1 MNPRDFDPG
10 AIPAGT
16 KRRLWLEFPAGALE
30 LRLPLLVA
38 RGAEPGPV
46 LSMTACIHGD
56 EYEGVGAIF
65 DFFETLDP
73 EAITGS
79 VIAAPVANP
88 PAFHAISRTSPLDQA
103 NLARVFPGRDDGTPS
118 EALAA
123 VLDGCVIA
131 HASFFLDLHS
141 GGVRY
146 WMPTMAGYY
155 TEDPRSLAAARA
167 FGAPVIWGHPV
178 IPPGRTLSCAQAR
191 GIPFLYTEA
200 RGAGRI
206 DPADAAVFARGI
218 RNVARYAG
226 VLRDALEP
234 GPKPVHLMGDG
245 NTDRGI
251 EASRDG
257 FLVPEVQP
265 LEAVRKG
272 RRVGRLLDLDGSV
285 IEEYLAPVDGVAA
298 MIRLA
303 PSVRAGEPLFLF
315 AERLA
320 EAA

>member
-1 MNPRDFDPG
+1 MTPHDFHPDL
-10 AIPAGT
+10 IPSGT
-16 KRRLWLEFPAGALE
+16 KQRLWLEFPGGGHQF
-30 LRLPLLVA
+30 RLPVLAA
-38 RGAEPGPV
+38 RGPEPGPV
-46 LSMTACIHGD
+46 FAMTACIHGD

-65 DFFETLDP
+65 EFFDALDP
-73 EAITGS
+73 AALTGS
-79 VIAAPVANP
+79 IIAVPVANP

-103 NLARVFPGRDDGTPS
+103 NLARMFPGRDDGTAS

-123 VLDGCVIA
+123 VIDSCIIA

-178 IPPGRTLSCAQAR
+178 VPPGRTLSSCLSR

-206 DPADAAVFARGI
+206 DPADALIFARGI

-226 VLRDALEP
+226 VMRDALEP
-234 GPKPVHLMGDG
+234 GPKPLHLMGDG
-245 NTDRGI
+245 NTDKGL
-251 EASRDG
+251 EASHDG

-265 LEAVRKG
+265 LEQVEKG
-272 RRVGRLLDLDGSV
+272 RRVGRLLDLDGSLL
-285 IEEYLAPVDGVAA
+285 EEYFAPVEGVAA

-315 AERLA
+315 AEML
-320 EAA
+320 